1 MLVLPA
7 DTANA
12 LMGYSQTCQQSCAC
26 AQAKVDTNKDK
37 ITYGRPDLQLL
48 RNFCNLKF
56 GWAYS
61 KTDEIMEPVIKA
73 SLCDTYLVRSHIS

>member
-1 MLVLPA
+1 MSGRSRNKHFWVFIL
-7 DTANA
+7 DA
-12 LMGYSQTCQQSCAC
+12 L

-56 GWAYS
+56 GWAYA

-73 SLCDTYLVRSHIS
+73 SLCLS